1 MNVMDKVELDDQQS
15 TWQVDHVVHV
25 THVSNVLNFLGLF
38 EATKRSRVAAAALGM
53 LFLCSS

>member
-1 MNVMDKVELDDQQS
+1 MDKVELDDQQS

-38 EATKRSRVAAAALGM
+38 EATKRSRAAACALRM
-53 LFLCSS
+53 LFLCSF